1 MNFLTPL
8 ICTTLLVICCTQN
21 VNAQKILQIEK
32 VGSHKLVRFYPGNEV
47 TFKLKNAPGW
57 FTRRINDIDAEQ
69 DLILFEK
76 EGFVN
81 INDISHIQKTAAKAK
96 WRGMANSLY
105 VFGLN
110 WGFWSLGGTLLGDEL
125 TWLAAIV
132 PATACVLGSTI
143 KWLAKGKV
151 WKMGKR
157 RRLRVLDLGFSLAV
171 A

>member
-1 MNFLTPL
+1 MTILQKL
-8 ICTTLLVICCTQN
+8 ICTTLLFLFTFHL
-21 VNAQKILQIEK
+21 NAQKILQIEK

-47 TFKLKNAPGW
+47 TFKLNNAPGW
-57 FTRRINDIDAEQ
+57 FTRRINDINAEQ
-69 DLILFEK
+69 NLILFEK
-76 EGFVN
+76 EGFIN
-81 INDISHIQKTAAKAK
+81 INDITHIQKTAAKAK
-96 WRGMANSLY
+96 WKGVGNSLY

-132 PATACVLGSTI
+132 PATAFALGTVI
-143 KWLAKGKV
+143 KWLGKGKV

-157 RRLRVLDLGFSLAV
+157 RRLRVLDLGFGMVV